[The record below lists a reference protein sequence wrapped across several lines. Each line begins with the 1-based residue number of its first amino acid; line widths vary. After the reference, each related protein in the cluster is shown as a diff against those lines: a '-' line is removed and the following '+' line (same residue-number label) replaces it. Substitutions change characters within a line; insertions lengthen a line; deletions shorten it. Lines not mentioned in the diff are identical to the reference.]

1 MSAISIAPGTW
12 GNRPMR
18 ILLTGAT
25 GLIGQ
30 AVRARLAAEHEIV
43 TLGRSEAADLRA
55 DLSDPAAV
63 AALDMPAVDALVH
76 CAGVV
81 DEDFRDN
88 PERAMAMAVFGADAL
103 VTRACKAG
111 ATRLVYISSAHV
123 YGPMVG
129 RIDEASAINPVS
141 NYAIAHFATEQVFRR
156 QATGAV
162 AALALRPCAVFG
174 DLADPSGFRRWSL
187 IPFSFPR
194 DAAQSHQITIRST
207 GEQRR
212 NFVGT
217 ADIAATLA
225 AWLAA
230 PPSGWSAI
238 NPLGAFTGTVFAF
251 AQVCA
256 EVSQDVT
263 GIPCTVSRVSP
274 DGPTPG
280 DDYDYASLSPIAQ
293 GSQPLRETLARLM
306 TIAGKG

>member
-1 MSAISIAPGTW
+1 
-12 GNRPMR
+12 MR

-30 AVRARLAAEHEIV
+30 AAAARLSADHEII

-63 AALDMPAVDALVH
+63 AALDIPVIDALVH

-81 DEDFRDN
+81 DEDFHYN

-103 VTRACKAG
+103 VIRACKAG
-111 ATRLVYISSAHV
+111 ATRLAYISSAHV
-123 YGPMVG
+123 YGPMVH
-129 RIDEASAINPVS
+129 RIDEASPLNPVS

-174 DLADPSGFRRWSL
+174 DLADPAGFRRWSL

-194 DAAQSHQITIRST
+194 EAMQRHQITIRST

-217 ADIAATLA
+217 ADIAATLM
-225 AWLAA
+225 AWLSL
-230 PPSGWSAI
+230 PTPGWSAI
-238 NPLGAFTGTVFAF
+238 NPLGAFTGTVFQF
-251 AQVCA
+251 AQLCA
-256 EVSQDVT
+256 EVSQDMT
-263 GIPCTVSRVSP
+263 GIPCAIARVP
-274 DGPTPG
+274 PQGPTLG
-280 DDYDYASLSPIAQ
+280 DNYDYASLSPIAQ
-293 GSQPLRETLARLM
+293 GHQPLRETLARLM
-306 TIAGKG
+306 TAAGSG

>member
-1 MSAISIAPGTW
+1 MFVTLIASGIW

-30 AVRARLAAEHEIV
+30 AVRTRLGADHDIV
-43 TLGRSEAADLRA
+43 TLGRRETADLRA
-55 DLSDPAAV
+55 DLADPSAI
-63 AALDMPAVDALVH
+63 AALDLPPIDALVH

-103 VTRACKAG
+103 VTRARAAG
-111 ATRLVYISSAHV
+111 ARRLVYISSAHV

-129 RIDEASAINPVS
+129 RVDEASPFNPVS

-156 QATGAV
+156 QVAADV

-174 DLADPSGFRRWSL
+174 DLADPAGFRRWSL

-194 DAAQSHQITIRST
+194 DAVREHGITIRST

-217 ADIAATLA
+217 RDIASTLA

-230 PPSGWSAI
+230 APEGWSAI
-238 NPLGAFTGTVFAF
+238 NPLGSFTGTVFEF
-251 AQVCA
+251 ATLCA
-256 EVSQDVT
+256 EVAQELT
-263 GIPCTVSRVSP
+263 GTPCTVTRVP
-274 DGPTPG
+274 PAGPTPG
-280 DDYDYASLSPIAQ
+280 DDYDYASLSPYAR
-293 GSQPLRETLARLM
+293 GDQPLRETLVRLM
-306 TIAGKG
+306 TAAREA